1 LQGSVCVFSAC
12 IRVSRQSAPSLNMG
26 KLDGKVA
33 IVTGGTSGIGLESV
47 KLFVKEGA
55 RVLFC
60 GRGEEVGKRIAD
72 ECGSDAYFM
81 RADVT
86 NQDDINAVV
95 QKTIELWG
103 QLDIL
108 FNNAGGG
115 TGADIEKMTPNMI
128 QKAFDLNFSS
138 MALMTSAALPYLKRQ
153 QTSSIINNSSIAAKK
168 AGFGDALYSA
178 AKSAIDAYGRVVAMS
193 MAKHGVRVNSVSPGA
208 TATPIFWSGSPGSKR
223 GATLSAEDNLV
234 RQKKVEANIL
244 NHVSPLRM
252 GRSGTGYDIATA
264 ALWLASDDSVWYTG
278 QDMIVDGG
286 ITTFDAPNKGWMADD
301 PPVDPV
307 PLRAQL
313 KAKSKL

>member
-1 LQGSVCVFSAC
+1 
-12 IRVSRQSAPSLNMG
+12 MG
-26 KLDGKVA
+26 RLDGKVA
-33 IVTGGTSGIGLESV
+33 IITGGTSGIGLESV

-55 RVLFC
+55 RVMFC
-60 GRGEEVGKRIAD
+60 GRGLEAGRRIAE
-72 ECGSDAYFM
+72 ECGPNAYFM

-86 NQDDINAVV
+86 NEHDIKAVV
-95 QKTIELWG
+95 EKTIEMWG
-103 QLDIL
+103 QLDVL

-115 TGADIEKMTPNMI
+115 TGASIQNMTPKAI
-128 QKAFDLNFSS
+128 QAAFALNFNS
-138 MALMTSAALPYLKRQ
+138 MALMTSAALPHLKTQ

-178 AKSAIDAYGRVVAMS
+178 AKSAMDSYSRVVALE

-223 GATLSAEDNLV
+223 GATLTPEDNRV
-234 RQKKVEANIL
+234 RQMKVEANIV
-244 NHVSPLRM
+244 NNVSPLRI
-252 GRSGTGYDIATA
+252 GRSGTGYDIAAA
-264 ALWLASDDSVWYTG
+264 ALWLASDDSVWFTG

-286 ITTFDAPNKGWMADD
+286 ITTFDAANKGWMADD

-313 KAKSKL
+313 KPRSKL